1 MKYWRSYWNNP
12 KQDKF
17 STPKDSQSSL
27 AFEQSLLF
35 FLTISLR
42 SGSAWQSD
50 IIVLIDILSS
60 NGNSMKNMIKGS
72 IFHLDS
78 FLGLKLTDEILI
90 GGPFFFLVESFYE
103 VFDQQFHLR
112 LLLYVI
118 DVILF
123 SVNRQNSCVF
133 KGFEPFLLSF
143 VNFSEIVQR
152 DPFFSLSIS
161 LFNSLETEL
170 RRAPQVDHSP

>member
-1 MKYWRSYWNNP
+1 MKYWRSYWNNL
-12 KQDKF
+12 KQGKS

-50 IIVLIDILSS
+50 IIALIDILSS

-103 VFDQQFHLR
+103 AFDQQLHLR

-123 SVNRQNSCVF
+123 SVNR
-133 KGFEPFLLSF
+133 
-143 VNFSEIVQR
+143 
-152 DPFFSLSIS
+152 
-161 LFNSLETEL
+161 
-170 RRAPQVDHSP
+170 